1 VVLGSRSLR
10 KEAAMD
16 SKPAVRLWKADELNY
31 VSLGTGDMVFSNPIE
46 PEIGR
51 YHAGY
56 LDFHGGTL
64 NWTENGEEFIWV
76 LSGRVEVTHGDDV
89 YETGPGDLIFMKHG
103 ITLSMTGSDDAR
115 IAYIS
120 HLFCE

>member
-1 VVLGSRSLR
+1 VR
-10 KEAAMD
+10 KDPEVD
-16 SKPAVRLWKADELNY
+16 SKPAVRVWKADELES
-31 VSLGTGDMVFSNPIE
+31 VSVGTGNMVFSNPIT

-56 LDFHGGTL
+56 LDFNGGTL

-76 LSGRVEVTHGDDV
+76 LSGRVEITHGRDV
-89 YETGPGDLIFMKHG
+89 YDLGPGDLIFMKHG
-103 ITLSMTGSDDAR
+103 ISLSMTGTDDAR

>member
-1 VVLGSRSLR
+1 MR
-10 KEAAMD
+10 KDAALD
-16 SKPAVRLWKADELNY
+16 SKPAVRVWKANDLES
-31 VSLGTGDMVFSNPIE
+31 VSVGSGNMVFSNPIT

-56 LDFHGGTL
+56 LDFNSGTL
-64 NWTENGEEFIWV
+64 EWTENGEEFIWV
-76 LSGRVEVTHGDDV
+76 LSGRVEITHSSDV
-89 YETGPGDLIFMKHG
+89 YELGPGDLIFMKHG
-103 ITLSMTGSDDAR
+103 ISLRMTGTDDAR